1 MNIGYLR
8 VSTADQ
14 NLDRQREALKGYN
27 IERWF
32 EEKLSGKDTNRPKL
46 QEMLS
51 FASIGDTIYVHDFSR
66 LARSTKD
73 LLDIVE
79 SLSKQNISI
88 ISIKEKLDSS
98 TPTGKLMLT
107 MIGAIDEFERT
118 IMLERQREG
127 IEVAKQKGVYKGRK
141 AIAIPKNFGRYFDA
155 WKKHEANKTG
165 IAHALGVSRPT
176 VDRFINEYSKT
187 TKKD

>member
-1 MNIGYLR
+1 MKIGYIR

-14 NLDRQREALKGYN
+14 NLDRQREALEKYG

-32 EEKLSGKDTNRPKL
+32 EEKISGKDTNRPEL
-46 QEMLS
+46 QAMLH
-51 FASIGDTIYVHDFSR
+51 FAKEGDTIYVHDFSR

-79 SLSKQNISI
+79 KLTNDRISI
-88 ISIKEKLDSS
+88 VSIKESLDSS

-107 MIGAIDEFERT
+107 MIAAIDEFERE

-127 IEVAKQKGVYKGRK
+127 IEIAKRKGVYKGRK
-141 AIAIPKNFGRYFDA
+141 RIGLPSDFGIYYDA
-155 WKKHEANKTG
+155 WTKNEANKTG
-165 IAHALGVSRPT
+165 IAKALGVSRPT
-176 VDRFINEYSKT
+176 VDKFIVEYSKT
-187 TKKD
+187 LKKD